1 MKTIK
6 QFIDSHLHQLVIVNF
21 LIIVA
26 TLLFVFSIN
35 NKQVKIQENTEIQ
48 LSNQEIIKSNQK
60 FKTDTILDNVKSL
73 DMKLDSIAKI
83 NQKWNAEYTK
93 SETDWS
99 NTELN
104 NEESGGVCRCRVF
117 HNVLGYI
124 SDKH

>member
-6 QFIDSHLHQLVIVNF
+6 HFIDSHLHQLVIVNF

-83 NQKWNAEYTK
+83 NQK
-93 SETDWS
+93 
-99 NTELN
+99 
-104 NEESGGVCRCRVF
+104 
-117 HNVLGYI
+117 
-124 SDKH
+124 